1 MNIDDLFDNSDNETK
16 TEEST
21 DTKDDDGLNTEEVD
35 SANIIDPVGTNLES
49 GRCLIKENGCTV

>member
-21 DTKDDDGLNTEEVD
+21 DTKVDYGMNTEEVG
-35 SANIIDPVGTNLES
+35 SAKIIDSVGTNLES
-49 GRCLIKENGCTV
+49 GRCLIKEKSCTV